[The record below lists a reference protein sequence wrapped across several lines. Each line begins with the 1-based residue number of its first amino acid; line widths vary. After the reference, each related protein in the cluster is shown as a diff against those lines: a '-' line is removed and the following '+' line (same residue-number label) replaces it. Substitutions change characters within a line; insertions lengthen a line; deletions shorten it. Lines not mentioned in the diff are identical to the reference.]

1 MCSNDNAFRTHARD
15 AAPHASGTVAASVP
29 HHLEYVR
36 IAEVGA
42 VPDCADVLAVQRRAG
57 KKFPIFR
64 AVDDAL
70 HVAVHAR
77 GQVGGVACGDNGEIG
92 VTAQGVGRET
102 AGGQLAFPVA
112 GRHGQHEARGTS
124 GHDIGK
130 EGVQLGTDFL
140 MHPSH
145 LVAGHG
151 VAHEGREATPGQRLP
166 DVGKDGWATHDP
178 AF

>member
-15 AAPHASGTVAASVP
+15 AAAHASGTVAASVP

-102 AGGQLAFPVA
+102 AGGQLA
-112 GRHGQHEARGTS
+112 
-124 GHDIGK
+124 I
-130 EGVQLGTDFL
+130 
-140 MHPSH
+140 
-145 LVAGHG
+145 
-151 VAHEGREATPGQRLP
+151 
-166 DVGKDGWATHDP
+166 VGYRKVFAN
-178 AF
+178 